1 MNSNSFYLWIFE
13 YYCDSDCGNYG
24 VRNRQAEYGISSADM
39 MNGYGEE
46 ALDDAKKYFEN
57 ISLNTKNSLIENYR
71 IHCISHIEHYQ
82 NELKK
87 IEELK
92 NERS

>member
-1 MNSNSFYLWIFE
+1 MNSNSFYLWVFE
-13 YYCDSDCGNYG
+13 HYCDSDCGNYG

-39 MNGYGEE
+39 INGYGEE
-46 ALDDAKKYFEN
+46 ALEDAKNCFEN
-57 ISLNTKNSLIENYR
+57 SSISAKNALVENYR
-71 IHCISHIEHYQ
+71 IHCISYIEHYQ
-82 NELKK
+82 QELAK